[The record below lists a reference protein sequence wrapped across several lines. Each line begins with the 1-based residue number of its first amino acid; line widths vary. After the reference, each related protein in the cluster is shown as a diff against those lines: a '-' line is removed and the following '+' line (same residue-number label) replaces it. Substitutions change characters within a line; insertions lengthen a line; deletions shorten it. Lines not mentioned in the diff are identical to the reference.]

1 MTPQNVIILLALLVF
16 CCILE
21 DTNIEKNGKKKIQKM
36 HLMEMCH
43 HEKLWNVWMLSG
55 KDTVAFSN
63 VYKTLL
69 DGVLVQNLWYS
80 WISLSE
86 IDQKWS

>member
-21 DTNIEKNGKKKIQKM
+21 HTNIEKNGKKEEIQKM

-43 HEKLWNVWMLSG
+43 HEKL
-55 KDTVAFSN
+55 
-63 VYKTLL
+63 
-69 DGVLVQNLWYS
+69 
-80 WISLSE
+80 
-86 IDQKWS
+86 